1 MLPFKIVYTDGY
13 DLNLGVHV
21 FPSRKYRLVR
31 DRLLAD
37 GLADDSDFI
46 EPQPATDEDILRVHT
61 TEWVEKLRSGRL
73 SQMEIAQM
81 EIPYSPELVQAVWLA
96 AGGSTL
102 AGRLAL
108 SDGFGVNLAG
118 GLHHAFPGHGEG
130 FCPVNDVA
138 VAIRTLQAAGDVRR
152 CLVIDLDVHQGNGT
166 AAIFAGDDSV
176 FTLSMHQENNYPL
189 VKPPS
194 DLDIGLPDGIEDE
207 DYLDRLDDALR
218 IAADRFGQPD
228 LILYLAGADPYCEDQ
243 LGGLGLT
250 LTGLQRRDDR
260 VFQWAKMKAIPIS
273 LMLAG
278 GYAVDVSDTIQ
289 LHVNTVLSGRDSL
302 APVGER

>member
-1 MLPFKIVYTDGY
+1 MLPFKIVYADGY
-13 DLNLGVHV
+13 DLNLGAHV

-37 GLADDSDFI
+37 ALADDSDFI
-46 EPQPATDEDILRVHT
+46 EPQPATDQDIRRVHT
-61 TEWVEKLRSGRL
+61 AEWVEKLKSGKL

-81 EIPYSPELVQAVWLA
+81 EVPYSLELVAAVWLA

-102 AGRLAL
+102 AARLAL
-108 SDGFGVNLAG
+108 SDGCGVNLAG
-118 GLHHAFPGHGEG
+118 GLHHAFAGHGEG
-130 FCPVNDVA
+130 FCPLNDVA
-138 VAIRTLQAAGDVRR
+138 VAIRTLQAAGDVSR

-176 FTLSMHQENNYPL
+176 FTLSMHQENNYPP

-194 DLDIGLPDGIEDE
+194 DLDVGLPDGIEDE
-207 DYLDRLDDALR
+207 DYLDRLDAALKT
-218 IAADRFGQPD
+218 AAVRFGQPD
-228 LILYLAGADPYCEDQ
+228 LILYLAGADPYHEDQ

-250 LTGLQRRDDR
+250 LTGLRRRDDR
-260 VFQWAKMKAIPIS
+260 VFEWAKMEAIPIS

-302 APVGER
+302 TPVGEK